1 MGTPRRRILRS
12 RWKSGPALPLDDS
25 VLVGV
30 TDFTAHGYGQ
40 SIAVALAGMR
50 LRRTWPST
58 PGAVGMWLFADPLR
72 RRSGSVS
79 VWADE
84 RGLKEFTGRPDHVR
98 IVRAHRGRGELRS
111 VRREFEEFDP
121 DAVWAYALDLI
132 TEER

>member
-1 MGTPRRRILRS
+1 MQHRHRVRRLHQR
-12 RWKSGPALPLDDS
+12 DDF

-40 SIAVALAGMR
+40 SVVVALAGMR

-111 VRREFEEFDP
+111 ARREFEEFDP

>member
-12 RWKSGPALPLDDS
+12 RWKPGPAIPLDDV

-30 TDFTAHGYGQ
+30 TEFTAHGYGQ
-40 SIAVALAGMR
+40 SVAVALAGMR

-84 RGLKEFTGRPDHVR
+84 RGLKEFTGRPTTYGSCVR
-98 IVRAHRGRGELRS
+98 IV
-111 VRREFEEFDP
+111 
-121 DAVWAYALDLI
+121 DAVNCGRSGGSSRSSTPMPCGRTPW
-132 TEER
+132 T

>member
-12 RWKSGPALPLDDS
+12 RWTSGPAIPLDGP
-25 VLVGV
+25 VLVAF
-30 TDFTAHGYGQ
+30 TDFTARGHGQ
-40 SIAVALAGMR
+40 ALAVALAGMR
-50 LRRTWPST
+50 LRRTWPTT
-58 PGAVGMWLFADPLR
+58 PGAVGMWLWADPGR

-111 VRREFEEFDP
+111 ARREFEEFDP
-121 DAVWAYALDLI
+121 DAVWACALELI
-132 TEER
+132 AEEH

>member
-1 MGTPRRRILRS
+1 M
-12 RWKSGPALPLDDS
+12 
-25 VLVGV
+25 
-30 TDFTAHGYGQ
+30 
-40 SIAVALAGMR
+40 
-50 LRRTWPST
+50 
-58 PGAVGMWLFADPLR
+58 
-72 RRSGSVS
+72 SVS

-111 VRREFEEFDP
+111 ARREFEEFDP

>member
-12 RWKSGPALPLDDS
+12 RWKSGPAIPLDGP
-25 VLVGV
+25 VLVAV

-40 SIAVALAGMR
+40 SVAVALAGTR

-58 PGAVGMWLFADPLR
+58 PGAVGMWLWADPLR
-72 RRSGSVS
+72 RRSGSAS

-84 RGLKEFTGRPDHVR
+84 RRLKEFTGRPDHAR

-111 VRREFEEFDP
+111 ARREFEGFDP
-121 DAVWAYALDLI
+121 DVVWAYVLDLI
-132 TEER
+132 TEEH

>member
-12 RWKSGPALPLDDS
+12 RWKSGPAIPLDDP
-25 VLVGV
+25 VLVAV
-30 TDFTAHGYGQ
+30 TGFTADGQGQ
-40 SIAVALAGMR
+40 SLTVALAGMR

-58 PGAVGMWLFADPLR
+58 PGAVGMWLWVDALQ

-84 RGLKEFTGRPDHVR
+84 RGLKEFMGRRDHAR
-98 IVRAHRGRGELRS
+98 IIRAHRGRGELRS
-111 VRREFEEFDP
+111 ARREFEEFDP

-132 TEER
+132 VEES

>member
-12 RWKSGPALPLDDS
+12 RWKSGPAIPLDGP

-30 TDFTAHGYGQ
+30 TDFTAEAHGQ
-40 SIAVALAGMR
+40 AVAVALAGMR

-58 PGAVGMWLFADPLR
+58 PGAVGMWLWADPLR

-84 RGLKEFTGRPDHVR
+84 RGLKGFTGRPDHVR

-132 TEER
+132 AEER

>member
-12 RWKSGPALPLDDS
+12 RWKSGPAIPLDGP

-30 TDFTAHGYGQ
+30 TDFTADGHGQ
-40 SIAVALAGMR
+40 AVAVALAGMR

-58 PGAVGMWLFADPLR
+58 PGAVGMWLWADPLR

-84 RGLKEFTGRPDHVR
+84 RGLKEFTGRPDHAR
-98 IVRAHRGRGELRS
+98 IVRAHHGRGELRS
-111 VRREFEEFDP
+111 ARREFEEFEP
-121 DAVWAYALDLI
+121 DAVWAYALGLI